1 MQDKGIEPGRAQPYR
16 RAAGVEF
23 GRFMVRARRQAGMT
37 QVQFA
42 EKLSM
47 HQVVVSRMERGD
59 HCPRL
64 DTLVRVL
71 AKLDAD
77 PRELVKAIADAYGF

>member
-1 MQDKGIEPGRAQPYR
+1 MQAKGIEPAQAQPYR

-23 GRFMVRARRQAGMT
+23 GRFMVRARRRAGMT
-37 QVQFA
+37 QVEFA

-47 HQVVVSRMERGD
+47 HQVEISRMERGE

-64 DTLVRVL
+64 DTVVRVI
-71 AKLDAD
+71 AKLEAD
-77 PRELVKAIADAYGF
+77 PRELVQAIADAYGF